1 MNFNDLRKAFKGIFA
16 AIISMY
22 VIFLLIAGSSNTTPV
37 PPTTG
42 NFIAFEDKRKAPGS
56 AKILGSCIHQSLK
69 ANVNKFCS
77 ILIFLAKPTY
87 QCPGNAP
94 YLEKHDVKGHGDVC
108 RKFEGDTSMY
118 ECPHG
123 CLKIYQV
130 PYCIAPSATGPCRVP
145 KGNLVP

>member
-1 MNFNDLRKAFKGIFA
+1 
-16 AIISMY
+16 MY
-22 VIFLLIAGSSNTTPV
+22 VIFSLIAGSSNTTPV
-37 PPTTG
+37 PPATG
-42 NFIAFEDKRKAPGS
+42 NFIALEDKREGPSK
-56 AKILGSCIHQSLK
+56 CLK

-94 YLEKHDVKGHGDVC
+94 YLEKHAEVNHGDVC
-108 RKFEGDTSMY
+108 RKFKGDASTH

-123 CLKIYQV
+123 CWKTYQA
-130 PYCIAPSATGPCRVP
+130 PYCIAPSGTGPCRVP

>member
-1 MNFNDLRKAFKGIFA
+1 
-16 AIISMY
+16 MY

-42 NFIAFEDKRKAPGS
+42 NFIAFEDKREAPGS
-56 AKILGSCIHQSLK
+56 AKVLGNRNTIRQSLMS
-69 ANVNKFCS
+69 NVNKFFS

-94 YLEKHDVKGHGDVC
+94 HLEKHTEKNHGDVC
-108 RKFEGDTSMY
+108 RKFEGDTSIH

-123 CLKIYQV
+123 CLKTYQA
-130 PYCIAPSATGPCRVP
+130 PYCKAPSAIGPCRVP

>member
-1 MNFNDLRKAFKGIFA
+1 MH
-16 AIISMY
+16 

-42 NFIAFEDKRKAPGS
+42 NFIAFEDKRE
-56 AKILGSCIHQSLK
+56 IRQSLK
-69 ANVNKFCS
+69 AHVIKFCS

-94 YLEKHDVKGHGDVC
+94 YLEKHAEVSHGDVC
-108 RKFEGDTSMY
+108 RKFKGDASMH

-123 CLKIYQV
+123 CWKTYQA
-130 PYCIAPSATGPCRVP
+130 PYCIAPSGTGPCRVP